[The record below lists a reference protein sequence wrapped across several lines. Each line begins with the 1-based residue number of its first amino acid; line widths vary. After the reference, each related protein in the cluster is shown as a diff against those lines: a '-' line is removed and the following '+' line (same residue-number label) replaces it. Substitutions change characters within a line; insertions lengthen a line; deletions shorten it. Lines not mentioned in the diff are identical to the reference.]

1 MTTNTGSHVCVE
13 SRHHRFALSSAGVV
27 GLTHDTRDGSIP
39 SLARVLGFTQSFLV
53 SSLEHTRVLLI
64 RTQGGVASVRV
75 DRVLGLTDAAAGE
88 ILPMPDVFTRQAR
101 GLVGLVFV
109 AAEPFL
115 LVDVAYLGARLSLG
129 EATSITAPAA
139 GEEASP

>member
-1 MTTNTGSHVCVE
+1 
-13 SRHHRFALSSAGVV
+13 
-27 GLTHDTRDGSIP
+27 
-39 SLARVLGFTQSFLV
+39 
-53 SSLEHTRVLLI
+53 
-64 RTQGGVASVRV
+64 
-75 DRVLGLTDAAAGE
+75 
-88 ILPMPDVFTRQAR
+88 MPDVFTRQAR